1 MHSRRKLRRA
11 FGSLPKWAS
20 VVALAIGL
28 TVYFY
33 GQFGQWREH
42 YWRQQ
47 LAAAADDDLP
57 QVVERLVAR
66 GADGIDAL
74 VDGLASPRESVQR
87 EVRLALDDEVNRWM
101 RLPNRV
107 ASERI
112 GGLASA
118 LAREADAIQTPSR
131 PFAADLATR
140 LLLWP
145 TDGAVVD
152 RSRLV
157 AECEQVL
164 RAAHTREGAS
174 LDEAWQRRRDS
185 TLAAQT
191 SADRWNSTLPVTTRE
206 KLPPASL
213 QAPVLPP
220 LASMPLAPEST
231 EPPGDETPRELRPES
246 STAHIDPASGVK
258 RPATHN
264 PLRAAAN
271 QPAQTEDDS
280 ADRTGWSQAIDESAR
295 SGSVEP
301 ASAVSESD
309 QLSGRESWD
318 LFAQLSSTGSA
329 AAAAEAELTRR
340 GFTHRQIEVGKHLT
354 STDAEERRRWAE
366 ALPGLRGIDTK
377 QWLLILSRDE
387 SAEVRRAAVILMAT
401 SQDPQMLARVEEVAR
416 DDPEPG
422 LRQQAART
430 IAEQK

>member
-1 MHSRRKLRRA
+1 MHSRHKLRRP
-11 FGSLPKWAS
+11 FGSLPKWAA
-20 VVALAIGL
+20 VVGLAVGL
-28 TVYFY
+28 TVYLY
-33 GQFGQWREH
+33 GLSEQWSAQ
-42 YWRQQ
+42 YWRRQ
-47 LAAAADDDLP
+47 LADAQEGELP
-57 QVVERLVAR
+57 QVVERLAAR
-66 GADGIDAL
+66 GTDGIGAL

-101 RLPNRV
+101 RLPNRE

-112 GGLASA
+112 GRLASA
-118 LAREADAIQTPSR
+118 LASQAETIQASSK

-152 RSRLV
+152 RSRMV

-164 RAAHTREGAS
+164 RAAHARGDAS
-174 LDEAWQRRRDS
+174 VDEAWRRQRDS
-185 TLAAQT
+185 ALAAQT
-191 SADRWNSTLPVTTRE
+191 SADRWASALPVATHE
-206 KLPPASL
+206 KLPPATL
-213 QAPVLPP
+213 QAPVLSP
-220 LASMPLAPEST
+220 LVSVPLPADST
-231 EPPGDETPRELRPES
+231 EPPRRLRPDGA
-246 STAHIDPASGVK
+246 TARINPARGTK
-258 RPATHN
+258 RPAARN

-271 QPAQTEDDS
+271 QPAQTEDQS
-280 ADRTGWSQAIDESAR
+280 ADRTDWSQTLDESA
-295 SGSVEP
+295 GSESVKP

-309 QLSGRESWD
+309 QFSGRKSLD
-318 LFAQLSSTGSA
+318 LFGQLSFNNIA

-366 ALPGLRGIDTK
+366 ALPGLRGVDTK

-387 SAEVRRAAVILMAT
+387 SADVRRAAVILMAT

-416 DDPEPG
+416 DDPEPA